1 MLCQAILQAVVR
13 RERQKAGNILILTGQ
28 AMKRHNLK
36 MDKLPTVRRLPDY
49 LSLLQ
54 ELSASGEI
62 FTTSSYLAEKIGI
75 LPILVRKDIELL
87 RITGTPRVGYP
98 IELFI
103 KRIENFL
110 GWGASLD
117 AFLFGA
123 GQIGTSILA
132 NSELMT
138 LGLRIVAAFDNDP
151 RKIMTSV
158 YGVPVFDSAKLE
170 EQLSRN
176 HVGMAILCVPSRYAQ
191 SITDKL
197 VASGIRGIWNFTS
210 ARLTVPD
217 DVIIQ
222 KEALTPGY
230 AVLSA
235 RLTRMQSLEY
245 R

>member
-1 MLCQAILQAVVR
+1 
-13 RERQKAGNILILTGQ
+13 
-28 AMKRHNLK
+28 

-54 ELSASGEI
+54 ELSAKGE
-62 FTTSSYLAEKIGI
+62 FFVTSSYLAEKMGM

-87 RITGTPRVGYP
+87 RINGTPRVGYP
-98 IELFI
+98 IVLLI

-110 GWGASLD
+110 GWSTSLD

-123 GQIGTSILA
+123 GHFGTSILA

-151 RKIMTSV
+151 QKTMTLV
-158 YGVPVFDSAKLE
+158 HGVPVFDSSRLE
-170 EQLSRN
+170 EQLGKN
-176 HVGMAILCVPSRYAQ
+176 HVGMAILCVPSQYAQ
-191 SITDKL
+191 GITDKL
-197 VASGIRGIWNFTS
+197 VALGIRGIWNFTS
-210 ARLTVPD
+210 AHLTVPD
-217 DVIIQ
+217 NVIIQ
-222 KEALTPGY
+222 KEALTTGY

>member
-1 MLCQAILQAVVR
+1 
-13 RERQKAGNILILTGQ
+13 
-28 AMKRHNLK
+28 MKIHNLK

-54 ELSASGEI
+54 ERSATGEM
-62 FTTSSYLAEKIGI
+62 FVTSSYLAEKMGI

-123 GQIGTSILA
+123 GQLGTSILT

-138 LGLRIVAAFDNDP
+138 LGLRIVAAFDIDP
-151 RKIMTSV
+151 RKIMTSIH
-158 YGVPVFDSAKLE
+158 GVPVFDSVQLE
-170 EQLSRN
+170 VQLRRN
-176 HVGMAILCVPSRYAQ
+176 HVGMAILCVPSRCAQ
-191 SITDKL
+191 DVTDTL
-197 VASGIRGIWNFTS
+197 VALGIRGIWNFTS
-210 ARLTVPD
+210 AHLTVPD
-217 DVIIQ
+217 NVIIQ
-222 KEALTPGY
+222 KEALTSGY